1 VKTGRLTTR
10 FLGGR
15 ALRFQPD
22 GRLVSLV
29 RDGYESAFEE
39 IFRRYGAALRGYAAS
54 IVTAQRADD
63 VTQEA
68 FTKAYLALRGSDKEI
83 QLRPWLYRIVRNT
96 ALTNIRDE
104 PKPAL
109 ELDEARAAGMSPEEL
124 AEQRDEISRL
134 MAGLRELPEAQRAA
148 IVMRELEGLSHEQIA
163 ASLGLSGGA
172 VRQSIYRA
180 RRALR
185 DAAGMLVP
193 MPLLRQLLEEG
204 FTQGASAAAAGG
216 GAGIAVKTGVAA
228 LLAAGTLTTGAVIKQ
243 ELKSPT
249 KADATSIRV
258 KAGGAGGDRT
268 LADISPGGA
277 TSTGQS
283 GGGGDSGRDGG
294 RDGSDDGTSGH
305 RGSNSGPGSEH
316 SGSGSSNSGSDD
328 SHSGSGSS
336 GSGSGK
342 SDSSGPGSG
351 KTESSGSGSSGS
363 GSSGSGSSGSGT
375 SGSGSSGSGSG
386 GSGSSGDGSSGS
398 GSGTSGG
405 DQHGGGSDDPLKLDD

>member
-1 VKTGRLTTR
+1 MKTGRLTTR

-39 IFRRYGAALRGYAAS
+39 IFRRYGAPLRGYAAS

-96 ALTNIRDE
+96 ALSNIRDE

-124 AEQRDEISRL
+124 AEQREEISRL
-134 MAGLRELPEAQRAA
+134 LAGLRELPEPQRAA

-228 LLAAGTLTTGAVIKQ
+228 LLAAGTLTTGAVVKH
-243 ELKSPT
+243 ELKSPS
-249 KADATSIRV
+249 KADATSTRAKV
-258 KAGGAGGDRT
+258 GGTRGDRT
-268 LADISPGGA
+268 LADISPNGVAG
-277 TSTGQS
+277 ST
-283 GGGGDSGRDGG
+283 DRSGRGGNSDRGSGRGGSNDGA
-294 RDGSDDGTSGH
+294 SGH
-305 RGSNSGPGSEH
+305 RRSNSGPGSEH
-316 SGSGSSNSGSDD
+316 SGTGSSNSGSDD
-328 SHSGSGSS
+328 SHSGSGS
-336 GSGSGK
+336 GASGSGK
-342 SDSSGPGSG
+342 SDSSG
-351 KTESSGSGSSGS
+351 SGSGESESG
-363 GSSGSGSSGSGT
+363 
-375 SGSGSSGSGSG
+375 GSGSSGSGSG
-386 GSGSSGDGSSGS
+386 GSGSSGSGSSSSGSGGSGSSGS
-398 GSGTSGG
+398 GSGASGG
-405 DQHGGGSDDPLKLDD
+405 DQHGSGSDDPPELDDH

>member
-1 VKTGRLTTR
+1 MKTGRLTTR
-10 FLGGR
+10 FLGGP

-39 IFRRYGAALRGYAAS
+39 IFRRYGAPLRSYAAS

-68 FTKAYLALRGSDKEI
+68 FTKAYLALRGTDKEI

-104 PKPAL
+104 PKAGL

-124 AEQRDEISRL
+124 AEQREEVERL
-134 MAGLRELPEAQRAA
+134 MAGLRELPEPQRAA

-228 LLAAGTLTTGAVIKQ
+228 LLAAGTLTTGAVINH
-243 ELKSPT
+243 ELKSPS
-249 KADATSIRV
+249 KADATSTRTKI
-258 KAGGAGGDRT
+258 AGAGGDRT
-268 LADISPGGA
+268 LADISPNGGVV
-277 TSTGQS
+277 STDRS
-283 GGGGDSGRDGG
+283 GGGGSSDRGGG
-294 RDGSDDGTSGH
+294 RGGSDDGTSGH

-316 SGSGSSNSGSDD
+316 SGTGSSNSGSDD
-328 SHSGSGSS
+328 SHSGSGSGSDGSESGKSGSS
-336 GSGSGK
+336 GSGSGE
-342 SDSSGPGSG
+342 SESSGPGP
-351 KTESSGSGSSGS
+351 SGSGSSGS
-363 GSSGSGSSGSGT
+363 GSSGDGSGGSGSGGDGT
-375 SGSGSSGSGSG
+375 SGSGSGA
-386 GSGSSGDGSSGS
+386 
-398 GSGTSGG
+398 SGG
-405 DQHGGGSDDPLKLDD
+405 DGHGGGSDDPPELGD

>member
-39 IFRRYGAALRGYAAS
+39 IFRRYGVGLRGYAAS

-96 ALTNIRDE
+96 ALTNVRDE

-109 ELDEARAAGMSPEEL
+109 ELDEARAAAMSPEQL
-124 AEQRDEISRL
+124 AEQREEISRL

-148 IVMRELEGLSHEQIA
+148 IVMRELEGLSHDQIA

-228 LLAAGTLTTGAVIKQ
+228 LLAAGTLTTGAVIDH

-249 KADATSIRV
+249 KADATSTRAKV
-258 KAGGAGGDRT
+258 GGAGGDRT
-268 LADISPGGA
+268 LADISPTGGA
-277 TSTGQS
+277 GSTDRS
-283 GGGGDSGRDGG
+283 AHGGSDRG
-294 RDGSDDGTSGH
+294 GSDDVTSGH

-316 SGSGSSNSGSDD
+316 SGTGSSNSGSDD
-328 SHSGSGSS
+328 SHSGSS
-336 GSGSGK
+336 GSGS
-342 SDSSGPGSG
+342 SGPG
-351 KTESSGSGSSGS
+351 SSGSGSSGS
-363 GSSGSGSSGSGT
+363 GSSGSGSSSSGS
-375 SGSGSSGSGSG
+375 SGSGSSGSGSSGSGWG
-386 GSGSSGDGSSGS
+386 GSGSSGS
-398 GSGTSGG
+398 GSGASGG
-405 DQHGGGSDDPLKLDD
+405 DLHGGGSDDPTELDDH

>member
-1 VKTGRLTTR
+1 MKTGRLTTR
-10 FLGGR
+10 FLGGP

-39 IFRRYGAALRGYAAS
+39 IFRRYGAALRSYAAS

-68 FTKAYLALRGSDKEI
+68 FTKAYLALRGTDKEI

-124 AEQRDEISRL
+124 AEQREEVGRL
-134 MAGLRELPEAQRAA
+134 MAGLRELPEPQRAA

-228 LLAAGTLTTGAVIKQ
+228 LLAAGTLTTGAVINH
-243 ELKSPT
+243 ELKSPS
-249 KADATSIRV
+249 KADATSTRT
-258 KAGGAGGDRT
+258 KAAGAGGDRT
-268 LADISPGGA
+268 LADISPTVGRSPRTGRAAVATATEMGA
-277 TSTGQS
+277 ARTT
-283 GGGGDSGRDGG
+283 D
-294 RDGSDDGTSGH
+294 TSGH

-316 SGSGSSNSGSDD
+316 SGSGSSNPASDD
-328 SHSGSGSS
+328 SHSGSGSGGSESGKSGSS
-336 GSGSGK
+336 GSGSGE
-342 SDSSGPGSG
+342 S
-351 KTESSGSGSSGS
+351 ESSGSGSSGS
-363 GSSGSGSSGSGT
+363 GSSGSGSSGSG
-375 SGSGSSGSGSG
+375 SSGDGSG
-386 GSGSSGDGSSGS
+386 GSGSGGDGSSGS
-398 GSGTSGG
+398 GSGASGG
-405 DQHGGGSDDPLKLDD
+405 DQHGAGSDDPPELGD

>member
-1 VKTGRLTTR
+1 MKTGRLTTR

-124 AEQRDEISRL
+124 AEQREEISRL
-134 MAGLRELPEAQRAA
+134 LAGLRELPEPQRAA

-228 LLAAGTLTTGAVIKQ
+228 LLAAGTLTTGAVIKD
-243 ELKSPT
+243 ELKSPS
-249 KADATSIRV
+249 KADATSTRAKV
-258 KAGGAGGDRT
+258 AGAGGDRT
-268 LADISPGGA
+268 LADTSPNGGVGSTDRSGPGG
-277 TSTGQS
+277 SSDRG
-283 GGGGDSGRDGG
+283 
-294 RDGSDDGTSGH
+294 GSDDGASDH
-305 RGSNSGPGSEH
+305 RGSHSGPGSEH
-316 SGSGSSNSGSDD
+316 SGAGSSNSGSDD
-328 SHSGSGSS
+328 SHSGSGSGGSGSGISGSS
-336 GSGSGK
+336 GSGSGT
-342 SDSSGPGSG
+342 S
-351 KTESSGSGSSGS
+351 ESSGSGSSGS
-363 GSSGSGSSGSGT
+363 GSSGSGSG
-375 SGSGSSGSGSG
+375 GSGSSGSGSG
-386 GSGSSGDGSSGS
+386 A
-398 GSGTSGG
+398 SGG
-405 DQHGGGSDDPLKLDD
+405 DQHGGGSDDPPELDD

>member
-1 VKTGRLTTR
+1 VPETVKTGRLTTR

-15 ALRFQPD
+15 ALRLQPD

-29 RDGYESAFEE
+29 RDGYETAFEE

-104 PKPAL
+104 PKPSL
-109 ELDEARAAGMSPEEL
+109 ELDEARAAGMSSEEL
-124 AEQRDEISRL
+124 AEQREEISRL

-163 ASLGLSGGA
+163 TSLGLSSGA
-172 VRQSIYRA
+172 VRQSIHRA

-185 DAAGMLVP
+185 EGVGLLVP
-193 MPLLRQLLEEG
+193 MPVLRLLLEGG

-228 LLAAGTLTTGAVIKQ
+228 LLAAGVVTTGAALNGD
-243 ELKSPT
+243 LKKTPT
-249 KADATSIRV
+249 ADAKAAKTRPSRGGESGAALARVTGSRRSIRES
-258 KAGGAGGDRT
+258 GDDSGRHRG
-268 LADISPGGA
+268 PGSDEG
-277 TSTGQS
+277 SS
-283 GGGGDSGRDGG
+283 GHGSGSGDSGRD
-294 RDGSDDGTSGH
+294 
-305 RGSNSGPGSEH
+305 N
-316 SGSGSSNSGSDD
+316 SGSG
-328 SHSGSGSS
+328 
-336 GSGSGK
+336 
-342 SDSSGPGSG
+342 SDSSGPGPSG
-351 KTESSGSGSSGS
+351 SGGSEHSGPGGGGDVTTSGSSGS

-375 SGSGSSGSGSG
+375 SGTDSSGSGSSGSGS
-386 GSGSSGDGSSGS
+386 SGSSSSGS
-398 GSGTSGG
+398 GSGSS
-405 DQHGGGSDDPLKLDD
+405 GSDDLPELDH

>member
-1 VKTGRLTTR
+1 VKTGRFTTR
-10 FLGGR
+10 ILGGR
-15 ALRFQPD
+15 ALRLQPD

-39 IFRRYGAALRGYAAS
+39 IFRRYGAPLRSYAAS

-68 FTKAYLALRGSDKEI
+68 FTKAYLALRGTDKEI

-104 PKPAL
+104 PKAGI
-109 ELDEARAAGMSPEEL
+109 ELDESQAAGMAPEEV
-124 AEQRDEISRL
+124 AEQREEVKRL
-134 MAGLRELPEAQRAA
+134 MAGLQELPEPQRAA

-185 DAAGMLVP
+185 DATGMLVP

-204 FTQGASAAAAGG
+204 FTQGATAAAAGG
-216 GAGIAVKTGVAA
+216 GAGIAVKTGAAA
-228 LLAAGTLTTGAVIKQ
+228 LLAAGTLTTGAVINH

-249 KADATSIRV
+249 KADATPARA
-258 KAGGAGGDRT
+258 KAAAAGGDRT
-268 LADISPGGA
+268 LAGISPSDGSSSAGNSGHGGQ
-277 TSTGQS
+277 GGP
-283 GGGGDSGRDGG
+283 GGGRG
-294 RDGSDDGTSGH
+294 GSDEGTSGH

-328 SHSGSGSS
+328 SHSGP
-336 GSGSGK
+336 
-342 SDSSGPGSG
+342 GPGD
-351 KTESSGSGSSGS
+351 SGSSGS
-363 GSSGSGSSGSGT
+363 GSSGSGSGGSAS

-386 GSGSSGDGSSGS
+386 GSGSSGPGSGGSGSGDGGSSGS
-398 GSGTSGG
+398 GFSGSGSGG
-405 DQHGGGSDDPLKLDD
+405 HGGGSDDPPELDDD

>member
-10 FLGGR
+10 WLGGP

-39 IFRRYGAALRGYAAS
+39 IFRRYGAPLRSYAAS

-96 ALTNIRDE
+96 ALTNLRDE
-104 PKPAL
+104 PKPGP
-109 ELDEARAAGMSPEEL
+109 ELDEAHAGGMSPEEL
-124 AEQRDEISRL
+124 AEQREDIRRL
-134 MAGLRELPEAQRAA
+134 TAGLRELPEPQRAA

-163 ASLGLSGGA
+163 TSLGLTQGA

-185 DAAGMLVP
+185 EGVGLLVP
-193 MPLLRQLLEEG
+193 MPLLRLLLEEG

-228 LLAAGTLTTGAVIKQ
+228 LLAAGTVTTGAVIKDQ
-243 ELKSPT
+243 LKSPQRAQATPT
-249 KADATSIRV
+249 KVRAGAAAEPRALVDASLAEGADAASGTSGR
-258 KAGGAGGDRT
+258 GGDDHR
-268 LADISPGGA
+268 
-277 TSTGQS
+277 
-283 GGGGDSGRDGG
+283 
-294 RDGSDDGTSGH
+294 GSDHGTSGH

-316 SGSGSSNSGSDD
+316 SGDGSSGLSGSGDSGHSGPGGGGDD
-328 SHSGSGSS
+328 GHSGSGGGGSGSSGPGSGGSGAGGSGGSGSGDGASLSS
-336 GSGSGK
+336 GSGSG
-342 SDSSGPGSG
+342 
-351 KTESSGSGSSGS
+351 SGSGSSGS
-363 GSSGSGSSGSGT
+363 GSSGSGS
-375 SGSGSSGSGSG
+375 
-386 GSGSSGDGSSGS
+386 
-398 GSGTSGG
+398 
-405 DQHGGGSDDPLKLDD
+405 DDPPELDD

>member
-1 VKTGRLTTR
+1 M
-10 FLGGR
+10 GGSSPSSGTATSR
-15 ALRFQPD
+15 RSRRSSAATARPLR
-22 GRLVSLV
+22 S
-29 RDGYESAFEE
+29 
-39 IFRRYGAALRGYAAS
+39 YAAS

-68 FTKAYLALRGSDKEI
+68 FTKAYLALRGTDKEI

-104 PKPAL
+104 PKPGL

-124 AEQRDEISRL
+124 AEQREEVERL
-134 MAGLRELPEAQRAA
+134 MAGLRELPEPQRAA

-228 LLAAGTLTTGAVIKQ
+228 LLAAGTLTTGRRHQPRAEVAV
-243 ELKSPT
+243 E
-249 KADATSIRV
+249 
-258 KAGGAGGDRT
+258 
-268 LADISPGGA
+268 
-277 TSTGQS
+277 
-283 GGGGDSGRDGG
+283 GG
-294 RDGSDDGTSGH
+294 RDTHQDEGRRGGWRPHPRGHLAQRRGGLHGPVGRRWRQRPRRRPGRLGRRHLGSPGLKQRAGKRALGHRVEQFRVRRLALRVRVRVGSDPSRANRDRVAQDRANPSRAAPGRAAQAPAALARAATGRVDPGRAATARAAPGRVLRAATGTGGPTTHPSSATRTDGQA
-305 RGSNSGPGSEH
+305 RVIFVAH
-316 SGSGSSNSGSDD
+316 SS
-328 SHSGSGSS
+328 
-336 GSGSGK
+336 
-342 SDSSGPGSG
+342 
-351 KTESSGSGSSGS
+351 
-363 GSSGSGSSGSGT
+363 
-375 SGSGSSGSGSG
+375 
-386 GSGSSGDGSSGS
+386 
-398 GSGTSGG
+398 
-405 DQHGGGSDDPLKLDD
+405 

>member
-124 AEQRDEISRL
+124 AEQREEISRL
-134 MAGLRELPEAQRAA
+134 LAGLHELPEPQRAA

-228 LLAAGTLTTGAVIKQ
+228 LLAAGTLTTGAVINH
-243 ELKSPT
+243 ELKS
-249 KADATSIRV
+249 KAVATSTRAKV
-258 KAGGAGGDRT
+258 AGAGGDRT
-268 LADISPGGA
+268 LADTSPNGGVG
-277 TSTGQS
+277 STDRS
-283 GGGGDSGRDGG
+283 RRGGNSDRG
-294 RDGSDDGTSGH
+294 GSDDGTSGH

-316 SGSGSSNSGSDD
+316 SGAGSSNSGSDD
-328 SHSGSGSS
+328 SHSGSGSGGSGSGISGSS
-336 GSGSGK
+336 GSGSE
-342 SDSSGPGSG
+342 SSGSGSSGSG
-351 KTESSGSGSSGS
+351 STGSASSGSGSSGS
-363 GSSGSGSSGSGT
+363 GSSGSGSDASGS
-375 SGSGSSGSGSG
+375 
-386 GSGSSGDGSSGS
+386 
-398 GSGTSGG
+398 
-405 DQHGGGSDDPLKLDD
+405 DQHGGGSDDPAELDD